1 MSDDLEED
9 DGPDDGP
16 DKGEESGEEEAEKGG
31 GKKKLILIIA
41 AVVFLITGSVMGA
54 FFMGFLDS
62 LLGIEEE
69 AKVEAPPPLLPVI
82 YYDLPE
88 IMVDLKSTGRRTRY
102 IKIKV
107 IAEISKT
114 FEPRIG
120 ELKVK
125 IKDRFQS
132 WLRQQTR
139 KGLTGTKGTE
149 MMRAGLLIIL
159 NEILA
164 PDYAEAILFKEILL
178 Q

>member
-1 MSDDLEED
+1 MSDDLED
-9 DGPDDGP
+9 DDDPKDGP
-16 DKGEESGEEEAEKGG
+16 KEGEEPDGEEAEKGG

-41 AVVFLITGSVMGA
+41 VAVFLIAGGVMAA
-54 FFMGFLDS
+54 FFMGFLDP
-62 LLGIEEE
+62 LLGIEDE
-69 AKVEAPPPLLPVI
+69 AKVEAPPPLLPTI

-88 IMVDLKSTGRRTRY
+88 IMVDLKSNGRRTRY
-102 IKIKV
+102 IKVTV

-120 ELKVK
+120 ELKIK

-139 KGLTGTKGTE
+139 EGLSGTAGTE
-149 MMRAGLLIIL
+149 MMRAGLLVVL
-159 NEILA
+159 NKILA
-164 PDYAEAILFKEILL
+164 PDYAKSILFKEILL

>member
-1 MSDDLEED
+1 MSDDLEDD
-9 DGPDDGP
+9 DGPDGDP
-16 DKGEESGEEEAEKGG
+16 DNGEEAGEEEGAKKGG

-41 AVVFLITGSVMGA
+41 AAVFLISGGVMGV
-54 FFMGFLDS
+54 FFMGFLDP
-62 LLGIEEE
+62 LLGIEAE
-69 AKVEAPPPLLPVI
+69 VEAPPPLLEPI

-107 IAEISKT
+107 IAEISET
-114 FEPRIG
+114 FEPRIE

-125 IKDRFQS
+125 IKDRFQA

-139 KGLTGTKGTE
+139 KGLTGTEGTE
-149 MMRAGLLIIL
+149 MMRAGLLVIL

>member
-1 MSDDLEED
+1 MSDDLED
-9 DGPDDGP
+9 DGPDDGAG
-16 DKGEESGEEEAEKGG
+16 KGEEAGEEESKKGG

-41 AVVFLITGSVMGA
+41 VAVFLISGILAGA
-54 FFMGFLDS
+54 FFMGFLDP
-62 LLGIEEE
+62 LLGIKEEP
-69 AKVEAPPPLLPVI
+69 KAPPPLLPTI
-82 YYDLPE
+82 YYDLPK

-102 IKIKV
+102 IKITV

-120 ELKVK
+120 ELKIK

-139 KGLTGTKGTE
+139 EGLTGTKGTE
-149 MMRAGLLIIL
+149 MMRAGLLVVL
-159 NEILA
+159 NKVLA
-164 PDYAEAILFKEILL
+164 PDYAKAILFKEILL

>member
-1 MSDDLEED
+1 MSDDLEDD

-16 DKGEESGEEEAEKGG
+16 GKGEESSEEEGSEKGG
-31 GKKKLILIIA
+31 GGKKLILIIA
-41 AVVFLITGSVMGA
+41 AVVFLIAGGVMGA
-54 FFMGFLDS
+54 FFMGFLDP
-62 LLGIEEE
+62 LLGIKAEP
-69 AKVEAPPPLLPVI
+69 EAPPPPLPAI

-102 IKIKV
+102 IKVKV

-120 ELKVK
+120 ELKIK
-125 IKDRFQS
+125 IKDKFQA

-139 KGLTGTKGTE
+139 EGLTGTEGTE
-149 MMRAGLLIIL
+149 MMRAGLLVIL